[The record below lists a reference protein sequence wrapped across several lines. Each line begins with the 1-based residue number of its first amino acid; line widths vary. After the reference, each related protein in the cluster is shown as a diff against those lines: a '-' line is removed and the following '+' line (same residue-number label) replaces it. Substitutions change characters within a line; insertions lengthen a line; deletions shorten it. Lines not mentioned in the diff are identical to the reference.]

1 MSFTRIPNQII
12 DFYMGKLTHAQFK
25 VLIFIVRKTLGW
37 NKKSDIISISQI
49 QKMCFI
55 SRNTARDALI
65 ALDKLKLI
73 TIHKN
78 TPIGKKD
85 FFGGQFVLGVG
96 VNSSPPRGS
105 MVDPTKEILNKEER
119 KKLQWKPHSF

>member
-78 TPIGKKD
+78 TPI
-85 FFGGQFVLGVG
+85 
-96 VNSSPPRGS
+96 
-105 MVDPTKEILNKEER
+105 
-119 KKLQWKPHSF
+119 